1 LVLLMVYAID
11 GSPRTTGTTAAA
23 AADAASL
30 DMWNL
35 PMICWLRKEN
45 TPLIL
50 SNSLKLTMLK

>member
-1 LVLLMVYAID
+1 MVYAID

-35 PMICWLRKEN
+35 PMICWLRKED

-50 SNSLKLTMLK
+50 SNFLKLTILK